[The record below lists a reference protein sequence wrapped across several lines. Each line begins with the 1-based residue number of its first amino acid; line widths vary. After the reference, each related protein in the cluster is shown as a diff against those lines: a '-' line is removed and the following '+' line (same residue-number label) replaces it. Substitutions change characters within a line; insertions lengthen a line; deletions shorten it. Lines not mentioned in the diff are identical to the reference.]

1 MTYRPEPGDIGLTT
15 ISGHVG
21 RMVRV
26 GQWMLGDGFG
36 KVQHAFVVT
45 GYRQGLPKTPWIVE
59 AMPGGARHVKNW
71 HTDVHYLR
79 CPEKYREAVAT
90 CAVGY
95 TGVPYSMADY
105 FSLAAHR
112 LHIPAPHLRSYIR
125 TSKHQI
131 CSQLADAAADN
142 GGWHLF
148 DDGRWP
154 GDITPMDLENLYQKM
169 DYS

>member
-36 KVQHAFVVT
+36 K
-45 GYRQGLPKTPWIVE
+45 
-59 AMPGGARHVKNW
+59 PGGARHVKNW